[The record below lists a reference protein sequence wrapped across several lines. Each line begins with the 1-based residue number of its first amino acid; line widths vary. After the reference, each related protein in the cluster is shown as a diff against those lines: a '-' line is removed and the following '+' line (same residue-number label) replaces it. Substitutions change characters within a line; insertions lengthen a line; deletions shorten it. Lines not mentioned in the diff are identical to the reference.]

1 MKKCPGC
8 GSIEADE
15 DMVCGV
21 CSHDLRDVP
30 PMQES
35 IDQSIKEDAAKQE
48 EEDTRLER
56 QDLNNVRKEWLIGVI
71 VGLCTLL
78 LGFWLF
84 FSSLEHYTGFSKLS
98 DLGIPIG
105 MYLMAFGI
113 VTLETVFDLFEG
125 APYRTWGWFSLI
137 AMKYERDAEAREKKA
152 HSD

>member
-1 MKKCPGC
+1 
-8 GSIEADE
+8 
-15 DMVCGV
+15 MVCGV

-78 LGFWLF
+78 LGF
-84 FSSLEHYTGFSKLS
+84 FS
-98 DLGIPIG
+98 P
-105 MYLMAFGI
+105 
-113 VTLETVFDLFEG
+113 
-125 APYRTWGWFSLI
+125 P
-137 AMKYERDAEAREKKA
+137 
-152 HSD
+152 